1 MFHFL
6 FTTLLSKNTLGE
18 KSKPN
23 GSDLKT
29 QWERNQTPMGET
41 HWNIEIK
48 NETLN
53 TNVSSLETIDY
64 QCVVL

>member
-1 MFHFL
+1 MISVYLLLDSMFHFL
-6 FTTLLSKNTLGE
+6 FTTPLSKNTLGE

-41 HWNIEIK
+41 PLKH
-48 NETLN
+48 
-53 TNVSSLETIDY
+53 
-64 QCVVL
+64 

>member
-1 MFHFL
+1 MMNKNGQGGIADTL
-6 FTTLLSKNTLGE
+6 TFTTPLSKNTLGE

-41 HWNIEIK
+41 PLKH
-48 NETLN
+48 
-53 TNVSSLETIDY
+53 
-64 QCVVL
+64 